1 MKVIAAPDVSNQ
13 DARLSYYDGAG
24 SESKTEESE
33 SKIKTEESE
42 SDSNTCCE

>member
-1 MKVIAAPDVSNQ
+1 MMMDGF
-13 DARLSYYDGAG
+13 SYYDVAG
-24 SESKTEESE
+24 SESKTEESESKIKTKESE